1 KPPINRLLE
10 LEAQVTKL
18 LKRIELNKHNS
29 LSELQSKPERR
40 AEKTLKMTS
49 KSGTKLSGCGDVISN
64 SVVNITSN
72 NEDRIYT
79 YAEAINLAG
88 NGWYSVGLLAT
99 LSVCTLAMGVD
110 MFGFSVV
117 VSGCTCDFGLD
128 ISQTS
133 VLLSMP
139 FVGPIVMAYPWG
151 YISDTQGRRRSLLIA
166 MWISF
171 VVSTIGAFSP
181 NWVVMAVLKFI
192 STMVAYFILNLDF
205 SYDMGMITFT
215 PWRLLALA
223 LALPLGL
230 GAFGTLFFYESPKF
244 LVNVQREDEA
254 VENLRKIWKRNNGR
268 GDKYPVKKIIL
279 NEIGNERRKDV
290 SLMQSLWEQIV
301 PLFKPPLLWKSTM
314 LYFFTAVIFS
324 TNNSYFIWFPYLA
337 EKFAAGLGS
346 MTHSDETGLCNLI
359 ISNNNATAAN
369 YECKSTMDISLVWA
383 SLAQGVTFVIIML
396 VITKLA
402 YRKKALMIIIMTFSG
417 LSAVAAALV
426 KDNLASFVMFFGLLT
441 NELCIGII
449 YTYFV
454 DMYPTSYRGMAA
466 CIGVMVARL
475 SALGGVNVLGAFI
488 MTHCNTMF
496 YACGGLMLVAADKN
510 DSNIEM
516 SASKISK
523 LQYSYEEALEIT
535 GIIVMSYPWGYLSD
549 TRGRRLVLMWAMS
562 GSFISSAISSL
573 SPSWQVLAALRFI
586 SSALSSAAESATYAL
601 IGECCGVK
609 VRAKY
614 MLLITSALMITPTLY
629 YITAY
634 LIMKL
639 DFTYYLLGIVYRPWR
654 LLTLIMALPLGL
666 SALLL
671 WYFSESPKFLANV
684 GRNEEAVKVL
694 KRIYVANGHD
704 EDSFPIKQIYLE
716 DGNKEEV
723 GVFSLHSLWVQI
735 APLFKPP
742 LLWKTALLYYLTF
755 VTYIAN
761 NSFAIILPTIFNIF
775 FTSYAT
781 SAADA
786 SFCDLFHL
794 SNTTTTDV
802 EMEPTT
808 CKNSIEDNTIWAG
821 CAHGM
826 SFFLLNALIS
836 QCAGKRKPMTIII
849 LLIAAAAGA
858 GINNTGEA
866 ISGLVLFYIFLT
878 TAMVFGVISSYFV
891 DLYPTSYSFLWYTL
905 SPSSREVFQ
914 KI

>member
-1 KPPINRLLE
+1 MAP
-10 LEAQVTKL
+10 
-18 LKRIELNKHNS
+18 
-29 LSELQSKPERR
+29 SK
-40 AEKTLKMTS
+40 
-49 KSGTKLSGCGDVISN
+49 
-64 SVVNITSN
+64 
-72 NEDRIYT
+72 
-79 YAEAINLAG
+79 
-88 NGWYSVGLLAT
+88 
-99 LSVCTLAMGVD
+99 
-110 MFGFSVV
+110 
-117 VSGCTCDFGLD
+117 
-128 ISQTS
+128 
-133 VLLSMP
+133 
-139 FVGPIVMAYPWG
+139 
-151 YISDTQGRRRSLLIA
+151 
-166 MWISF
+166 
-171 VVSTIGAFSP
+171 
-181 NWVVMAVLKFI
+181 
-192 STMVAYFILNLDF
+192 
-205 SYDMGMITFT
+205 
-215 PWRLLALA
+215 
-223 LALPLGL
+223 
-230 GAFGTLFFYESPKF
+230 
-244 LVNVQREDEA
+244 
-254 VENLRKIWKRNNGR
+254 
-268 GDKYPVKKIIL
+268 
-279 NEIGNERRKDV
+279 
-290 SLMQSLWEQIV
+290 
-301 PLFKPPLLWKSTM
+301 
-314 LYFFTAVIFS
+314 
-324 TNNSYFIWFPYLA
+324 NSYVFN
-337 EKFAAGLGS
+337 K
-346 MTHSDETGLCNLI
+346 
-359 ISNNNATAAN
+359 
-369 YECKSTMDISLVWA
+369 
-383 SLAQGVTFVIIML
+383 
-396 VITKLA
+396 
-402 YRKKALMIIIMTFSG
+402 
-417 LSAVAAALV
+417 
-426 KDNLASFVMFFGLLT
+426 KDNDD
-441 NELCIGII
+441 N
-449 YTYFV
+449 
-454 DMYPTSYRGMAA
+454 
-466 CIGVMVARL
+466 
-475 SALGGVNVLGAFI
+475 
-488 MTHCNTMF
+488 
-496 YACGGLMLVAADKN
+496 
-510 DSNIEM
+510 NIEM
-516 SASKISK
+516 SGSKISK

-535 GIIVMSYPWGYLSD
+535 GHGKYNYGLLITCFVLIIAMGIDIFGLGIIVTASTCDLNLTLSQIGILSSMSFAGIIVMSYPWGYLSD

-639 DFTYYLLGIVYRPWR
+639 DFTYYLLGIEYRPWR

-704 EDSFPIKQIYLE
+704 GDEFPVKQIYLE

-723 GVFSLHSLWVQI
+723 GVFSLHSLWTQI

-794 SNTTTTDV
+794 SNTTTSDV
-802 EMEPTT
+802 EMEPTS

-836 QCAGKRKPMTIII
+836 QFAGKRKPMTIVI
-849 LLIAAAAGA
+849 LLIAAAAGV

-878 TAMVFGVISSYFV
+878 TAMVFGIISSYFV
-891 DLYPTSYSFLWYTL
+891 DLYPTSYRGMIACLGMMVARLSAFAGTNILSGAMTDHCSVALYSGAGIVLSGAVAALFL
-905 SPSSREVFQ
+905 PSDRSIRS
-914 KI
+914 

>member
-1 KPPINRLLE
+1 MAP
-10 LEAQVTKL
+10 
-18 LKRIELNKHNS
+18 
-29 LSELQSKPERR
+29 SK
-40 AEKTLKMTS
+40 
-49 KSGTKLSGCGDVISN
+49 
-64 SVVNITSN
+64 
-72 NEDRIYT
+72 
-79 YAEAINLAG
+79 
-88 NGWYSVGLLAT
+88 
-99 LSVCTLAMGVD
+99 
-110 MFGFSVV
+110 
-117 VSGCTCDFGLD
+117 
-128 ISQTS
+128 
-133 VLLSMP
+133 
-139 FVGPIVMAYPWG
+139 
-151 YISDTQGRRRSLLIA
+151 
-166 MWISF
+166 
-171 VVSTIGAFSP
+171 
-181 NWVVMAVLKFI
+181 
-192 STMVAYFILNLDF
+192 
-205 SYDMGMITFT
+205 
-215 PWRLLALA
+215 
-223 LALPLGL
+223 
-230 GAFGTLFFYESPKF
+230 
-244 LVNVQREDEA
+244 
-254 VENLRKIWKRNNGR
+254 
-268 GDKYPVKKIIL
+268 
-279 NEIGNERRKDV
+279 
-290 SLMQSLWEQIV
+290 
-301 PLFKPPLLWKSTM
+301 
-314 LYFFTAVIFS
+314 
-324 TNNSYFIWFPYLA
+324 NSY
-337 EKFAAGLGS
+337 
-346 MTHSDETGLCNLI
+346 
-359 ISNNNATAAN
+359 
-369 YECKSTMDISLVWA
+369 
-383 SLAQGVTFVIIML
+383 
-396 VITKLA
+396 
-402 YRKKALMIIIMTFSG
+402 
-417 LSAVAAALV
+417 
-426 KDNLASFVMFFGLLT
+426 
-441 NELCIGII
+441 
-449 YTYFV
+449 
-454 DMYPTSYRGMAA
+454 
-466 CIGVMVARL
+466 
-475 SALGGVNVLGAFI
+475 AF
-488 MTHCNTMF
+488 NK
-496 YACGGLMLVAADKN
+496 DKN

-535 GIIVMSYPWGYLSD
+535 GHGKYNYGLLLTCFVLIIAMGIDIFGLGIIVTASTCDLNLTLSQIGILSSMSFAGIIVMSYPWGYLSD

-614 MLLITSALMITPTLY
+614 MLLIT
-629 YITAY
+629 ITAY

-684 GRNEEAVKVL
+684 GRNEEAVK
-694 KRIYVANGHD
+694 
-704 EDSFPIKQIYLE
+704 IKQIYLE

-802 EMEPTT
+802 EMEPST

-891 DLYPTSYSFLWYTL
+891 DLYPTSYRGMIACLGMMVARLSAFAGTNILSGAMTDHCSVALYSGAGIVLSGAVAALFL
-905 SPSSREVFQ
+905 PSDRSIRS
-914 KI
+914 